1 MLYIGGWSSGLRF
14 ECNIVIFSLLHQ
26 LLSMGLCLAMFS
38 ILFQL
43 TWNINSIVNY
53 PVHNEILS
61 CGLLS
66 Q

>member
-43 TWNINSIVNY
+43 TWNIICIVSY
-53 PVHNEILS
+53 PVNNEILYY
-61 CGLLS
+61 GLLG